1 MSPPVNLHATVVAI
15 SGQGILI
22 RGAARSG
29 KSSLAL
35 SLLRRAELL
44 GREAALV
51 SDDQVFIETAGGG
64 VEAVAPPSIRGL
76 IEISGIGIVETA
88 SIERVRLHL
97 VVELAAPE
105 AIERMPETRT
115 AEIAGVAVWRI
126 TLPARQAALGADILH
141 SLLWCA
147 GGQRQ
152 NSIPG

>member
-1 MSPPVNLHATVVAI
+1 MKRPVNLHATVVAI

-51 SDDQVFIETAGGG
+51 SDDQVFIETAGDG

-76 IEISGIGIVETA
+76 IEISGVGIIETA
-88 SIERVRLHL
+88 SIDRVRLHL
-97 VVELAAPE
+97 VVELAVPE

-115 AEIAGVAVWRI
+115 TEIAGIALWRI
-126 TLPARQAALGADILH
+126 TLPARHAALGADILH

-152 NSIPG
+152 NSISG